1 MSALDILCPFHVVIN
16 ASGTIERSGHTF
28 SKMIKGAIG
37 RNLFDVLETCGPRQ
51 VTSFDDLCV
60 NSAKTL
66 KFRLK
71 KDTKTELRTVV
82 AYEPTE
88 ETVILNFSF
97 GVGLERAVRKFSLTH
112 EDFAPTD
119 GAIEMLYLIEAK
131 KIVLDANR
139 ATNLKLYGAKL
150 QAEQAA
156 ATDTLTGLFNRRALE
171 THIDALL
178 RVNKRFTLAQM
189 DLDFFKTVNDTH
201 GHAAG
206 DHVLKEISKILK
218 YETRRDDFI
227 VRLGGD
233 EFVMVFD
240 GLTDIDELG
249 QICQRIISA
258 AQVPIPFNSTFCN
271 VSCSIGLFCV
281 FSGDLQADDILHN
294 ADMALYQAKAAGR
307 STFKVF

>member
-1 MSALDILCPFHVVIN
+1 
-16 ASGTIERSGHTF
+16 
-28 SKMIKGAIG
+28 
-37 RNLFDVLETCGPRQ
+37 
-51 VTSFDDLCV
+51 
-60 NSAKTL
+60 
-66 KFRLK
+66 
-71 KDTKTELRTVV
+71 
-82 AYEPTE
+82 
-88 ETVILNFSF
+88 
-97 GVGLERAVRKFSLTH
+97 
-112 EDFAPTD
+112 
-119 GAIEMLYLIEAK
+119 
-131 KIVLDANR
+131 
-139 ATNLKLYGAKL
+139 LKLYGAKL